1 MHICLLGDLEDLAA
15 TYVGWIARQ
24 SGCTVLEL
32 AEGALGIAWDYELDD
47 SGHGTLR
54 VGNTRLRWETVAGV
68 FVRMNP
74 EPPLPPGLTLDAEY
88 RFGFLHER
96 REGLHQ
102 LLEHLPCAVVNRPS
116 AGRSNAS
123 KPYQMAE
130 LEAAGFDV
138 PRWIASNSAEAV
150 LAFTTELGGRA
161 IYKAS
166 SGLRSR
172 VRRVDAQLIERLQ
185 AGSTPTV
192 VQEHVPGIDVRVHTV
207 ERRAFACAV
216 SSDGVD
222 YRFEHQGTCYERTSI
237 PEELAEQC
245 CAFAMASGLV
255 LAGFDFRRT
264 PGDEYRCLEMNPV
277 PSFLPY
283 EVPSGLPIGAA
294 IVEALTRQRV
304 HR

>member
-1 MHICLLGDLEDLAA
+1 MHICLLGDPEDLAA
-15 TYVGWIARQ
+15 IYVGWIARQ
-24 SGCTVLEL
+24 SGCAVLEL
-32 AEGALGIAWDYELDD
+32 PEGALGTAWEYELDD
-47 SGHGTLR
+47 SGRGTLR
-54 VGNTRLRWETVAGV
+54 VGNTEMRWETVAGV

-74 EPPLPPGLTLDAEY
+74 EPPLPPGLTLNEEH
-88 RFGFLHER
+88 RLGFLHER

-102 LLEHLPCAVVNRPS
+102 LLEHLRCAVVNRPS

-150 LAFTTELGGRA
+150 RAFTTEAGGHA

-172 VRRVDAQLIERLQ
+172 VRRVDAQLMERLH

-192 VQEHVPGIDVRVHTV
+192 VQEYVPGIDVRVHTV
-207 ERRAFACAV
+207 ERCAFACAV
-216 SSDGVD
+216 SSEGVD
-222 YRFEHQGTCYERTSI
+222 YRFEHRGTCYERTSI
-237 PEELAEQC
+237 PDGLAEQC
-245 CAFAMASGLV
+245 CAFAEASGLV

-264 PGDEYRCLEMNPV
+264 PNGEYRCLEMNPV

-283 EVPSGLPIGAA
+283 EIPSGLPIGAA
-294 IVEALTRQRV
+294 VVQALTRQRE
-304 HR
+304 RS